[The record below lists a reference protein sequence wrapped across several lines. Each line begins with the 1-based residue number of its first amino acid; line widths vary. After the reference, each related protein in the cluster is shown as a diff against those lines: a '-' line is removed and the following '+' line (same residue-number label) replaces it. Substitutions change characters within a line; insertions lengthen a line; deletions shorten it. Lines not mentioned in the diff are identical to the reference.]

1 VLSLGLQSRSTDDV
15 LLRAALLVVLLAGCP
30 TTPLPDA
37 GLDTPAPDHDAWI
50 DAATDTPPA
59 SPFCQPCRRDADC
72 GEGAFCTV
80 FLDGSWACSV
90 SCASESDC
98 AGVSLPSTCAAEAPG
113 LPLGCRPTA
122 GSCVVSTPGG
132 ACGAGCS
139 GTYDVCH
146 APAAGPSYCT
156 TACITDADCPMGLR
170 RCVTTDAARV
180 CVRDEASPPER
191 CEALL
196 LEAPL
201 PSCGAARSCAAGSTC
216 LGTSEPHCFP
226 LATGESCALGVVRDV
241 GGTSVCVPDG
251 NAARE
256 PSPRVADCECLLDDG
271 GLFDEAVALTG
282 RDRCGLRFAHSL
294 LDRFPPEISHDVM
307 RLSFTDDVHS
317 YWPAAPQFGEE
328 VAATLDAAPDPSVL
342 LELARYADL
351 RVERPVAPAPVSD
364 AALHLLALVD
374 AAGGTPNRAM
384 TEAAIEAA
392 IGTLSDARGDALARL
407 FAALVLALE
416 AREAALA
423 SYAPLD
429 RAFLFDAPS
438 GLFLPGLSFGAP
450 THLLLG
456 ALRGDVDVGRMASAS
471 LEVLGAAREVQA
483 RFAEL
488 GSAGVGAIS
497 IATPRG
503 AIVIGSPLDDRYE
516 GPAYASTL
524 LVLEL
529 GGNDTYRAPVGA
541 TATVD
546 NGVSVLID
554 LGGVDDYGYLE
565 VAHPGDVGPA
575 GHVRFPSDGRGR
587 GAASSSAGPFSL
599 STSSR
604 QGAGRLGIGLL
615 LDLGAEG
622 DHYRSLRMSQGYG
635 ALGVGVLY
643 DAGGDDLYEG
653 EAGVQGAAVAG
664 VGLLMDGG
672 GTDRYVT
679 YHASQGFAYTRG
691 VGALYDASGDD
702 TYFAHP
708 SDVLY
713 FSPQSPGMSNSSFVQ
728 GVAFGRRDDAG
739 GLYMSGGLGI
749 LRDRAGHDRYTCG
762 IFCQASGYWYGTGL
776 LLEGAGDDHYDG
788 EWYVQ
793 AGDAH
798 FAVAVLLDDGGD
810 DVFNET
816 AIRRNAGLGGGHD
829 FSSAWLIDR
838 DGDDLHRGPG
848 LSFGTGHA
856 GGFGAFLDLGG
867 TDTYDATG
875 DLSFGD
881 ASIET
886 PGDPARQM
894 AGSVGIFLER
904 GGTDAYARPTPSPL
918 ANDATWT
925 QAAHTGE
932 NETGAGLDRETGAI
946 GGGLD

>member
-1 VLSLGLQSRSTDDV
+1 MSGSLLLSLGLRSRSTEGV
-15 LLRAALLVVLLAGCP
+15 FPRAALLLVVLAGCD
-30 TTPLPDA
+30 TTPMPDG
-37 GLDTPAPDHDAWI
+37 GLDAAVPGPDTSI
-50 DAATDTPPA
+50 DAASDAPPP
-59 SPFCQPCRRDADC
+59 SPFCRPCRRDTDC

-80 FLDGSWACSV
+80 FADGAWACTV
-90 SCASESDC
+90 ACASESDC
-98 AGVSLPSTCAAEAPG
+98 LGVALPSACAAEGAG

-122 GSCVVSTPGG
+122 GSCVISAAGA

-146 APAAGPSYCT
+146 ASPTGPSYCT
-156 TACITDADCPMGLR
+156 TACDTDADCPMGLR
-170 RCVTTDAARV
+170 RCVGTSEGRR
-180 CVRDEASPPER
+180 CVRDAASPPER

-201 PSCGAARSCAAGSTC
+201 PACGTCAAGSIC
-216 LGTSEPHCFP
+216 LRERCFP
-226 LATGESCALGVVRDV
+226 LAMADTCDVGVVREVD
-241 GGTSVCVPDG
+241 GTRICVPDG
-251 NAARE
+251 DAALD
-256 PSPRVADCECLLDDG
+256 PAPLVADCECLLEDD

-282 RDRCGLRFAHSL
+282 RDRCGLRFSHAL

-317 YWPAAPQFGEE
+317 YWPAAPRF
-328 VAATLDAAPDPSVL
+328 AARLAQTLDETPDPSVL
-342 LELARYADL
+342 LALARFADL
-351 RVERPVAPAPVSD
+351 RALAPSTPPPDGD
-364 AALHLLALVD
+364 AAARLLALVD

-384 TEAAIEAA
+384 TEAAIATA
-392 IGTLSDARGDALARL
+392 IGTLTDARGDALAHL
-407 FAALVLALE
+407 FDALTRALE
-416 AREAALA
+416 AREAALLG
-423 SYAPLD
+423 YAPLD

-450 THLLLG
+450 SHLLLG
-456 ALRGDVDVGRMASAS
+456 ALRGDVDVGAMATAS
-471 LEVLGAAREVQA
+471 LDVLSAAREVEE
-483 RFAEL
+483 RFAAL
-488 GSAGVGAIS
+488 GSAGVSAIS
-497 IATPRG
+497 IPTPRG

-529 GGNDTYRAPVGA
+529 GGDDVYRAPVGA

-565 VAHPGDVGPA
+565 VAHPSDVGPA
-575 GHVRFPSDGRGR
+575 GHVRLPSDGRGR
-587 GAASSSAGPFSL
+587 GPSDGPFSL
-599 STSSR
+599 STSAR

-635 ALGVGVLY
+635 ALGIGVLY
-643 DAGGDDLYEG
+643 DRGGDDLYEG

-664 VGLLMDGG
+664 VGLLIDAA

-691 VGALYDASGDD
+691 VGALYDGGGDD

-713 FSPQSPGMSNSSFVQ
+713 FSPQSPGVSNSSFVQ

-776 LLEGAGDDHYDG
+776 LLEGEGDDHYDG

-798 FAVAVLLDDGGD
+798 FAVAVLLDDAGD

-816 AIRRNAGLGGGHD
+816 AVRRNAGLGGGHD

-838 DGDDLHRGPG
+838 GGDDVHRGPG

-875 DLSFGD
+875 DLSFGN
-881 ASIET
+881 ASVET
-886 PGDPARQM
+886 PGDPARRM

-904 GGTDAYARPTPSPL
+904 GGTDTYARPTPSPL
-918 ANDATWT
+918 ANDSTWT

-946 GGGLD
+946 GAGLD